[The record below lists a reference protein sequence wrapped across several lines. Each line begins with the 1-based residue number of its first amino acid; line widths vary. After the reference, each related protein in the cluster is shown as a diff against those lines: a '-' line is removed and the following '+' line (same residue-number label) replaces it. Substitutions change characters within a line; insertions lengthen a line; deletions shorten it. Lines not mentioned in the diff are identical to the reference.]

1 MSHLRLDI
9 PLWNR
14 STEGR
19 TDGDLFPVNGAVLN
33 LDGSD
38 DRKFKDWNMSYLR
51 IIWHCIEMGTNIFFT
66 FSSPPSLAQR
76 TREERSKPTM
86 VNLLRLN
93 TTATILPVG
102 LLGNLSKNLFKIY
115 WLIAKIS
122 WMHRYSSRTNEY
134 LDGP

>member
-51 IIWHCIEMGTNIFFT
+51 IIWHCIEMGTNIF
-66 FSSPPSLAQR
+66 SHSVRLLVWDPR
-76 TREERSKPTM
+76 GEEQTDY
-86 VNLLRLN
+86 
-93 TTATILPVG
+93 G
-102 LLGNLSKNLFKIY
+102 
-115 WLIAKIS
+115 
-122 WMHRYSSRTNEY
+122 
-134 LDGP
+134 